1 MDGAPDVRQHRA
13 PFRIRLR
20 DEIAAVAPLE
30 PGEGL
35 LIDQRIMHGGE
46 WVPHAGWLRVTDR
59 RVFVLVGRWLGRNE
73 VIEIPGSLVRVRPA
87 PVFDPVIRLEVNA
100 NVDDDALAFR
110 AWDWFPPPTGRGIA
124 LRIRQE
130 SIRTTRLRE
139 RLLLLLGSSDGAA
152 AHR

>member
-1 MDGAPDVRQHRA
+1 M
-13 PFRIRLR
+13 
-20 DEIAAVAPLE
+20 APLE
-30 PGEGL
+30 PGERL
-35 LIDQRIMHGGE
+35 LIDQRITRGGE

-87 PVFDPVIRLEVNA
+87 PVFDPILRLEVDA
-100 NVDDDALAFR
+100 HVDDDALAFR
-110 AWDWFPPPTGRGIA
+110 AWDWFPPQTGRGIA

-130 SIRTTRLRE
+130 SIRTTQLRE

-152 AHR
+152 PHR